1 MNIIIALLIFYA
13 FLFFVVLFLGIAL
26 IYIKYHIELG
36 MPFKDAVELFI
47 NKFKFWQNINIFIY
61 KNIQV

>member
-13 FLFFVVLFLGIAL
+13 FLFFVVIFLGIAL

-47 NKFKFWQNINIFIY
+47 NKFKFWQSINIFIY

>member
-26 IYIKYHIELG
+26 RYIKYHIELG

-47 NKFKFWQNINIFIY
+47 NKFKF
-61 KNIQV
+61 

>member
-47 NKFKFWQNINIFIY
+47 NKFKFWQSINIFIY

>member
-26 IYIKYHIELG
+26 IYVKYHIELG

-47 NKFKFWQNINIFIY
+47 NKFKFWQSINIFIY

>member
-36 MPFKDAVELFI
+36 MHFKDAVELFI
-47 NKFKFWQNINIFIY
+47 NKFKFWQSINIFIY

>member
-13 FLFFVVLFLGIAL
+13 FLFFVVIFLGIAL

-36 MPFKDAVELFI
+36 IPFKDAVELFI
-47 NKFKFWQNINIFIY
+47 NKFKFWQSINIFIY

>member
-36 MPFKDAVELFI
+36 IPFKDAVELFI
-47 NKFKFWQNINIFIY
+47 NKFKFWQSINIFIY

>member
-47 NKFKFWQNINIFIY
+47 NKFKFWQNINIFY
-61 KNIQV
+61 KNIQI

>member
-1 MNIIIALLIFYA
+1 M
-13 FLFFVVLFLGIAL
+13 VVNNHYFQLK
-26 IYIKYHIELG
+26 YIKYHIELG

-47 NKFKFWQNINIFIY
+47 NKFKFWQSINIFIY

>member
-36 MPFKDAVELFI
+36 IPFKDAVELFI
-47 NKFKFWQNINIFIY
+47 NKFKFW
-61 KNIQV
+61 

>member
-13 FLFFVVLFLGIAL
+13 FLFFVVLFLGIAS

-47 NKFKFWQNINIFIY
+47 NKFKFW
-61 KNIQV
+61 

>member
-47 NKFKFWQNINIFIY
+47 NKFKFWQSINIFIY
-61 KNIQV
+61 KNI

>member
-1 MNIIIALLIFYA
+1 MNIIIALLIFCA

-47 NKFKFWQNINIFIY
+47 NKFKFWQSINIFIY

>member
-47 NKFKFWQNINIFIY
+47 NKFKFWQNINIFY